1 MSLRRDELLAI
12 VGPVGCGKSSFCMAL
27 LQEMPLVAGSFTMV
41 RNHERDLQRQRPLTM
56 SYSSQS
62 PWIFGGTIKSNILFG
77 APFNLERYD
86 KVIKACEL
94 TRDISLFPQGDET
107 VIGEKG
113 VTLSGGQ
120 RARVS
125 LARAAYRD
133 SDVYILDDPLS
144 AVDPKVGRALFEN
157 CINGLLKD
165 KARVLVTHQ
174 LQYIKDCE
182 NVIVLEQGQVTHMGR
197 VDDVMQEEVEIEKM
211 VSD

>member
-27 LQEMPLVAGSFTMV
+27 LQEMPLVAGSFALAKQDRGRV
-41 RNHERDLQRQRPLTM
+41 KM

-62 PWIFGGTIKSNILFG
+62 PWIFAGTIKSNILFG
-77 APFNLERYD
+77 APFNPERYD

-94 TRDISLFPQGDET
+94 TRDLSLFPQGDET
-107 VIGEKG
+107 IIGEKG

-125 LARAAYRD
+125 LARATYRD

-182 NVIVLEQGQVTHMGR
+182 NVVVLEQGQVTHMGR
-197 VDDVMQEEVEIEKM
+197 VDDVMQEEVEVEKM
-211 VSD
+211 VDD